1 MNFSLTDPVLIQ
13 NIVSSGVIEFQP
25 FQAQAEVHHIYI
37 KYVTVAGVG
46 SVLWLD
52 FQYGLKHKNN
62 LYIEVGHTGN
72 KYKK

>member
-37 KYVTVAGVG
+37 KYVTFRQCWTVG
-46 SVLWLD
+46 SVLWFD
-52 FQYGLKHKNN
+52 FQYGLKHNYN
-62 LYIEVGHTGN
+62 IVH
-72 KYKK
+72 